1 MLRYAI
7 TDRLR
12 LAANEPARRE
22 ALLNQTH
29 DCAAEYVDY
38 LQLREKD
45 LSAQQLAELARE
57 LLHVLRATAHPGRTR
72 LLINSRADIA
82 VATRADGVHLTSNE
96 SELTPDQINS
106 LYGAAH
112 LPQPIVSIS
121 CHSLAEVIRV
131 RALGPSLILFGPV
144 FEKVVSDPATAHTTE
159 ALISRGTGLN
169 LLGTICAAA
178 APVPVLALG
187 GITQENIPDCL
198 EAGAAGIAAIRLFAP
213 VAGPRY

>member
-12 LAANEPARRE
+12 LASTEPARRE
-22 ALLNQTH
+22 ALLNQARE
-29 DCAAEYVDY
+29 CAAEYVDY

-45 LSAQQLAELARE
+45 LGAQQLAELARA
-57 LLHVLRATAHPGRTR
+57 LLQVLRRSPHTSRTR
-72 LLINSRADIA
+72 LLINSRADVA
-82 VATRADGVHLTSNE
+82 VATGADGIHLTSAE

-106 LYGAAH
+106 MYAAAH
-112 LPQPIVSIS
+112 LPQPLVSIS
-121 CHSLAEVIRV
+121 CHSLAEVLRA
-131 RALGPSLILFGPV
+131 RALAPSLILFGPV

-169 LLGTICAAA
+169 LLRTICDAA

-213 VAGPRY
+213 